1 MSQKN
6 LSVMLRMICIVCCFI
21 LLCMCG
27 YAYFRIDEMMKEA
40 LHIVLAKLIVA
51 LCTVVVAIAI
61 FFAWAIFADIGRDR
75 SFTMKNAVRLKMIAW
90 LFLSDSLVFLAALAA
105 VFILKIGSAGLPFV
119 MLLIIFIGISLTVIC
134 ACLSHLIA
142 KAAVIEQENELT
154 I

>member
-6 LSVMLRMICIVCCFI
+6 LSVMLRMICIVCCFV
-21 LLCMCG
+21 LLYMCG
-27 YAYFRIDEMMKEA
+27 YAYFRIDEMMKEV

-51 LCTVVVAIAI
+51 VCAVVVAMAI

-90 LFLSDSLVFLAALAA
+90 LFLSDSLVFLAALAV

-142 KAAVIEQENELT
+142 KAAAIEQENELT